1 MLKKPGVALRRHYKG
16 ETMLLSAEH
25 ISKNYATKQLLEDA
39 SLYLNERDRIGI
51 VGINGT
57 GKSTLMKIIAGV
69 EQPDAGVVSINPN
82 LKIAFL
88 PQNPA
93 MTDEFTVVQQVA
105 ETVTPQFGDINDY
118 EMKAMLARLGI
129 NDFDAKIKMLS
140 GGQRKRVALAATLLC
155 PAEILILDEPTNHL
169 DSDMVIWLEQRLSRF
184 TGGLIMITHDRYF
197 LERVATRIVELAHG
211 KLYTYEANYSK
222 FLELKAQRAE
232 MSQASER
239 KRQSILRREYQWI
252 MRGPRARGT
261 KSRDRIERYDS
272 LMAQSAPVTDDA
284 VQMAT
289 VSSRLGKKLITM
301 ESVCKSFDGRLVIDS
316 FSYSVQKDDRIG
328 IVGKNGAGKSTLLN
342 LLAGRLTPDSG
353 TVDTGSTVRIGYFT
367 QEGREMNPNQR
378 VYDFISEIAGEV
390 KTEEGTFSAS
400 QMLERF
406 LFSSDMQYS
415 TIGKLSGGE
424 RRRLYL
430 LSILIAAPNILLL
443 DEPTNDLDIETLA
456 ILEDYLESF
465 PGAVVAVSHDRYFLD
480 KIAASIFDVTGDGKV
495 DCYNGNYSDY
505 AEKRPSAQPEA
516 KKEASATQAASASK
530 ESAPKARK
538 LKFSFKEQQEFNT
551 IDDDIATL
559 ENKISTCAHEIAQV
573 ASDYIRLQELTAQMD
588 ALKAELETK
597 TERWVYL
604 NELAEKINAQ

>member
-1 MLKKPGVALRRHYKG
+1 
-16 ETMLLSAEH
+16 MLLSAEH
-25 ISKNYATKQLLEDA
+25 ISKNYATKQLLQDA

-57 GKSTLMKIIAGV
+57 GKSTFLKIIAGV
-69 EQPDAGVVSINPN
+69 EQPDLGVVSINPN

-88 PQNPA
+88 TQNPA
-93 MTDEFTVVQQVA
+93 MNDELTVVEQVA

-129 NDFDAKIKMLS
+129 TDFDAKIKTLS

-155 PAEILILDEPTNHL
+155 PAEVLILDEPTNHL

-197 LERVATRIVELAHG
+197 LEQVATRIVELAHG
-211 KLYTYEANYSK
+211 KLYTYEANFSK

-232 MSQASER
+232 MLQASER

-252 MRGPRARGT
+252 MRGARARGT
-261 KSRDRIERYDS
+261 KSRDRIERYDA
-272 LMAQSAPVTDDA
+272 LMAQSAPVTDDT
-284 VQMAT
+284 VQMST
-289 VSSRLGKKLITM
+289 VSSRLGKKLVSL
-301 ESVCKSFDGRLVIDS
+301 EAVCKRFDNRLVIDN
-316 FSYSVQKDDRIG
+316 FSYNIQKNDRIG

-342 LLAGRLTPDSG
+342 LLAGCLAPDSG
-353 TVDTGSTVRIGYFT
+353 TVETGSTVRIGYFT

-378 VYDFISEIAGEV
+378 VYDFIGDIAGEV
-390 KTEEGTFSAS
+390 KTDEGTFSAS

-480 KIAASIFDVTGDGKV
+480 KVATSIFEVTGDGKV
-495 DCYNGNYSDY
+495 DYYIGNYSDY
-505 AEKRPSAQPEA
+505 AEKRPPAQPEA
-516 KKEASATQAASASK
+516 KKEASASQIAPDPRDAT
-530 ESAPKARK
+530 PKAKK

-559 ENKISTCAHEIAQV
+559 ETKIATCAHGIAQA
-573 ASDYIRLQELTAQMD
+573 ASDYVRLQELTAQMD
-588 ALKAELETK
+588 ALKAELEAK

-604 NELAEKINAQ
+604 NELAEKINSQ